1 MALDALSAYWLM
13 SHATEEMGLNVTLSS
28 LGRSGL
34 KSHVLQLTN
43 HQVHRLEE
51 ELQVNHALTWVTGTP
66 GSPSARPE
74 AIPCSPPLLNPHG
87 PFF

>member
-28 LGRSGL
+28 LGRNGL

-51 ELQVNHALTWVTGTP
+51 ELQVNCALTWVTGTP

-74 AIPCSPPLLNPHG
+74 AIPCSPPLLNLHG
-87 PFF
+87 PSF

>member
-1 MALDALSAYWLM
+1 MALDALSAYWIA
-13 SHATEEMGLNVTLSS
+13 SHTTEETGVNVTLSS

-66 GSPSARPE
+66 GPPSARPE
-74 AIPCSPPLLNPHG
+74 AIPCSPPLLNLHG
-87 PFF
+87 PSF

>member
-1 MALDALSAYWLM
+1 MALDALSAYWIA
-13 SHATEEMGLNVTLSS
+13 SHTTEEKGLNVTLSS

-51 ELQVNHALTWVTGTP
+51 ELQVKRALTWVTGTP
-66 GSPSARPE
+66 GPPLARPE
-74 AIPCSPPLLNPHG
+74 AIPSSLPLLNPHG
-87 PFF
+87 PSF